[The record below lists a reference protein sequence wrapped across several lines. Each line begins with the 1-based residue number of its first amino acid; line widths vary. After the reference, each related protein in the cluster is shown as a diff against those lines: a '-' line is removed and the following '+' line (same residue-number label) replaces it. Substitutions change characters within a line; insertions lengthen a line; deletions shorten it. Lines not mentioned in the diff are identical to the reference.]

1 MDPSISPT
9 QTSRRSSLYRRHSQ
23 LGAEF
28 HRFGEAI
35 AVHHYASDEATQA
48 QSLGLAD
55 LSTLPRVGF
64 KGAGTPAWAEQCG
77 VHLPHQPNWAS
88 EQPDGTLVARLS
100 SSELLMIGDYS
111 GHSPLIDRLAAAD
124 RPERVYPLPRADS
137 HSWLALCGSHAADT
151 LAKVC
156 AVDLRP
162 QHFENGQ
169 IAQTSLAKI
178 NAIILRSDIGNLT
191 NYAIFSDSSSVEYL
205 WDSLLDAMAE
215 HQGSPV
221 GLEALTNNR

>member
-1 MDPSISPT
+1 
-9 QTSRRSSLYRRHSQ
+9 
-23 LGAEF
+23 
-28 HRFGEAI
+28 
-35 AVHHYASDEATQA
+35 VHHYSSDEATKA
-48 QSLGLAD
+48 QNLGLAD

-64 KGAGTPAWAEQCG
+64 KGPGTLAWAEQCG

-88 EQPDGTLVARLS
+88 KQPDATLVARLS
-100 SSELLMIGDYS
+100 SSELMMIGDYS
-111 GHSPLIDRLAAAD
+111 GYSPLIDRLAEAD
-124 RPERVYPLPRADS
+124 RPERVYLLPRADS
-137 HSWLALCGSHAADT
+137 HSWLTLCGSHAPDT

-156 AVDLRP
+156 GIDLRP

-178 NAIILRSDIGNLT
+178 NTIILRSDIGNLT

-215 HQGSPV
+215 HLGSPV
-221 GLEALTNNR
+221 GLQALIDNR